1 VSRFPAE
8 QCAVFGPV
16 PSRRLGLSLGVDLL
30 IPKTCSLDCVYCES
44 GPTTKLTTAR
54 GRQRDPEEVLRQV
67 RQRLA
72 EMETSPDFIT
82 VTGSGEPTLDQSLGR
97 VLTGLRALTG
107 ARLAV
112 ITNSTLTPD
121 PAVRAELCLAD
132 VIVPSLDAVSE
143 RAFRRVNRPAPGL
156 APAAMI
162 EGLVQLRH
170 AFKGQMWLEIL
181 LVAGLNDAPGEI
193 EALVAAAAAIA
204 PNKVQLN
211 TVVRPPAL
219 ASARP
224 VPRARL
230 LEIAGRFSGPV
241 EIIAPPAARAEGA
254 GGDLSRVVVEMTRRR
269 PCTVEDVAAMAGL
282 AGAEARRLVEDLV
295 GQGRLKR
302 EEFGASVFYRGLS

>member
-1 VSRFPAE
+1 M
-8 QCAVFGPV
+8 
-16 PSRRLGLSLGVDLL
+16 L

-44 GPTTKLTTAR
+44 GPTTRLISAR
-54 GRQRDPEEVLRQV
+54 CRQRDPGEVLAQV
-67 RQRLA
+67 RARLA
-72 EMETSPDFIT
+72 EMETPPDFIT
-82 VTGSGEPTLDQSLGR
+82 VTGSGEPTLDENLGR
-97 VLTGLRALTG
+97 VLTGLRGLTG

-112 ITNSTLTPD
+112 ITNSTLTTD

-132 VIVPSLDAVSE
+132 VIVPSLDAVSDS
-143 RAFRRVNRPAPGL
+143 AFRRVNRPAPGL

-170 AFKGQMWLEIL
+170 AFKGRMWLEVL
-181 LVAGLNDAPGEI
+181 FVAGLNDSPGEV
-193 EALVAAAAAIA
+193 EALAAAAAAIA
-204 PNKVQLN
+204 PDKVQIN

-224 VPRARL
+224 VAHARL
-230 LEIAGRFSGPV
+230 KEIAARFSGPV

-254 GGDLSRVVVEMTRRR
+254 GGDLTRVVVEMTRRR

-282 AGAEARRLVEDLV
+282 DGGQARRLVDELV

-302 EEFGASVFYRGLS
+302 EEFGASVFYRGVP